1 MDNLKNIFD
10 LSKTSVI
17 FAAIIF
23 LITMYV
29 SKYLIDSHNSSDS
42 SDSPDSEKEGYDWKI
57 YIYSML
63 IGITC
68 SFSYLAIFKYITK
81 DNCDIL
87 TDPFCSKLNIV

>member
-17 FAAIIF
+17 FAVIIF

-29 SKYLIDSHNSSDS
+29 SKYLIDSYKSSES
-42 SDSPDSEKEGYDWKI
+42 EETEKEGYDWKI
-57 YIYSML
+57 IIYSIL

-68 SFSYLAIFKYITK
+68 SFSYLAIFKYVTK